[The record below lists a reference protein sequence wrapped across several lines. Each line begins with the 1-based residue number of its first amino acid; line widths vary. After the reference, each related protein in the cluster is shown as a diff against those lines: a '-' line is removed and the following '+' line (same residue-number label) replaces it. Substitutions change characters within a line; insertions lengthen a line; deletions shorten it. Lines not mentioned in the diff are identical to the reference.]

1 MNILLV
7 DDDRDSVRSVRRF
20 LTKIG
25 HQVSECSSALQAL
38 EQLQAANFPLV
49 ISDIRMP
56 GLTGLELLRT
66 IKAGERGRETEV
78 VLFTGY
84 GNMDTA
90 IQALRLGAYD
100 YLLKPINVEELAILV
115 ERVAERQILVRENR
129 LLNQEMAEQVRQATS
144 ETNRELERLRGLLGD
159 RLGLPRLV
167 FASAAMRKIYEQAL
181 RYHADRTIPVL
192 IEGETGVGKEIVA
205 RIIHF
210 GKQATAAPF
219 VDLNCATLQPHLFE
233 TELFGYEP
241 GAFTGALA
249 KGQKGKVDL
258 GNGGTLF
265 LDEIGD
271 MPLEMQGKLLRVL
284 QERQFFRI
292 GGLRK
297 ISVDLRLICATNLD
311 LAGEVQRGRFR
322 KDLYYRLNVGRIAI
336 PPLRERREDILPLAE
351 SMIAEFA
358 RARRKKFRG
367 LSDSAARLM
376 TDHSWP
382 GNVRELRNVLEWVTF
397 MFDDEEVRPSHLS
410 QVLRQNLAAP
420 GGGAEPER
428 PLSHENISLP
438 REGLPL
444 DKLVDRIIVE
454 ALRLHSGNKTDTAR
468 YLGMSRKSLYC
479 HLKSMERE
487 KPWQ

>member
-115 ERVAERQILVRENR
+115 ERVAERQVLVRENR

-210 GKQATAAPF
+210 G
-219 VDLNCATLQPHLFE
+219 
-233 TELFGYEP
+233 
-241 GAFTGALA
+241 
-249 KGQKGKVDL
+249 
-258 GNGGTLF
+258 
-265 LDEIGD
+265 
-271 MPLEMQGKLLRVL
+271 
-284 QERQFFRI
+284 
-292 GGLRK
+292 
-297 ISVDLRLICATNLD
+297 
-311 LAGEVQRGRFR
+311 
-322 KDLYYRLNVGRIAI
+322 
-336 PPLRERREDILPLAE
+336 
-351 SMIAEFA
+351 
-358 RARRKKFRG
+358 
-367 LSDSAARLM
+367 
-376 TDHSWP
+376 
-382 GNVRELRNVLEWVTF
+382 
-397 MFDDEEVRPSHLS
+397 
-410 QVLRQNLAAP
+410 
-420 GGGAEPER
+420 
-428 PLSHENISLP
+428 
-438 REGLPL
+438 
-444 DKLVDRIIVE
+444 
-454 ALRLHSGNKTDTAR
+454 
-468 YLGMSRKSLYC
+468 
-479 HLKSMERE
+479 
-487 KPWQ
+487 

>member
-1 MNILLV
+1 MNLLLV

-20 LTKIG
+20 LTQIG
-25 HQVSECSSALQAL
+25 HQVTECNNADQAL
-38 EQLQAANFPLV
+38 ELLRTVSFPLV

-56 GLTGLELLRT
+56 GLSGLELLQA
-66 IKAGERGRETEV
+66 IKSGERGRETEV

-115 ERVAERQILVRENR
+115 ERVAERQLLVRENR
-129 LLNQEMAEQVRQATS
+129 LLTEEMETQVRQATT
-144 ETNRELERLRGLLGD
+144 EAAREVERLRGLLGE

-167 FASAAMRKIYEQAL
+167 FVSEVMKKIYDQAL
-181 RYHADRTIPVL
+181 RYHADRSIPVL
-192 IEGETGVGKEIVA
+192 IEGETGVGKEIIA
-205 RIIHF
+205 KIIHY
-210 GKQATAAPF
+210 GQSGSAASF

-241 GAFTGALA
+241 GSFTGAA
-249 KGQKGKVDL
+249 ARGQKGKVDL
-258 GNGGTLF
+258 SHGGTLF

-284 QERQFFRI
+284 QEKEFFRV

-297 ISVDLRLICATNLD
+297 IKVDIRLICATNVD
-311 LAGEVQRGRFR
+311 LAEEVRQGRFR
-322 KDLYYRLNVGRIAI
+322 KDLYYRLNVGRIVI
-336 PPLRERREDILPLAE
+336 PPLRERREDILPLAA
-351 SMIAEFA
+351 SMIQEFA
-358 RARRKKFRG
+358 RARRKRFRG
-367 LSDSAARLM
+367 VSDSAARLM
-376 TDHSWP
+376 AGHSWP

-410 QVLRQNLAAP
+410 QVIQQSQAVSPN
-420 GGGAEPER
+420 GAEGDR
-428 PLSHENISLP
+428 PISHEKISLP
-438 REGLPL
+438 RDGLHL
-444 DKLVDRIIVE
+444 NKFVDQIILE
-454 ALRLHSGNKTDTAR
+454 ALRLHNGNKTDTAR

-479 HLKSMERE
+479 HLKAMERI
-487 KPWQ
+487 K

>member
-25 HQVSECSSALQAL
+25 HQVSECNSALQAL
-38 EQLQAANFPLV
+38 ALLQETRFPLV

-56 GLTGLELLRT
+56 GLTGLELLQAV
-66 IKAGERGRETEV
+66 KAGERGSETEV

-115 ERVAERQILVRENR
+115 ERVAERQLLVRENR
-129 LLNQEMAEQVRQATS
+129 LLSTEMESQVRQATS
-144 ETNRELERLRGLLGD
+144 EATQELERMRGLLGE

-167 FASAAMRKIYEQAL
+167 FASGVMRNIHEQAL
-181 RYHADRTIPVL
+181 RYHADRSIPVL
-192 IEGETGVGKEIVA
+192 IEGETGVGKEIIA
-205 RIIHF
+205 KIIHY
-210 GKQATAAPF
+210 GKAGSSAPF

-258 GNGGTLF
+258 SNGGTLF

-297 ISVDLRLICATNLD
+297 IKVDLRLICATNVE
-311 LAGEVQRGRFR
+311 LAEAVQHGRFR
-322 KDLYYRLNVGRIAI
+322 KDLYYRLYVGRISI
-336 PPLRERREDILPLAE
+336 PPLRERREDILPLAQ
-351 SMIAEFA
+351 SMISEFA

-367 LSDSAARLM
+367 VSDSAARLM
-376 TDHSWP
+376 TGHSWP

-397 MFDDEEVRPSHLS
+397 MYDDEEVRPSHLS
-410 QVLRQNLAAP
+410 QVIRQNLASP
-420 GGGAEPER
+420 CDEPAADL
-428 PLSHENISLP
+428 PLDRDKLSLP
-438 REGLPL
+438 RDGLSL
-444 DKLVDRIIVE
+444 NKLVDQIIVA
-454 ALRLHSGNKTDTAR
+454 ALRLHNGNKTDTAR

-479 HLKSMERE
+479 HLKSIERE
-487 KPWQ
+487 K